1 MNWLLVINDFKRNK
15 AINIALLLFMI
26 FSATLAVTSV
36 ILGIQTFTSISE
48 LYKVAQPP
56 HFLQMHKGEL
66 NEGEILRFMESYSS
80 LSHGQIQAMINI
92 NGEDITIIGDDAY
105 DLSDVMLDI
114 SLVKQNDSRDLLL
127 DSKHNKLI
135 LNSGEIGMPVL
146 LKNIYDMKIGDKVV
160 LKNDPLS
167 RDFIIKE
174 FILDSQMNSPMTSST
189 RILLSDGDFN
199 ELSANTGE
207 HEYLIEAYFIDKN
220 ESSNFQTAYESS
232 NLPKNGPTITYAIIF
247 LLSALTDIAMMF
259 VFILVSILLIII
271 SFICVRFTISGAL
284 EEEIK
289 EIGTMKAIGI
299 NFKDIRN
306 IYLNKYKILASSGVI
321 LGYILSLLLSGIFTD
336 HLSATFG
343 DMTLS
348 PLTLTL
354 SLLVAFLVYLVI
366 ILYCKKVLK
375 KIKKL
380 TVVDALVSSDGFEKN
395 KKGIKDGLYKFS
407 KLPVN
412 FLIGSREVFYNCK
425 NYFIIFAV
433 VLISLMMILIPLN
446 LLNTF
451 QAPEFITYM
460 GSSLEDILIEL
471 ESGENLESN
480 YMKAINLLEND
491 PDIKAYYDYGRVRVE
506 TIDADNEL
514 TNLNIDR
521 GRNAG
526 RDLQYLNGRAP
537 NGDNEIAISY
547 LNAEKIGKKSGD
559 TIILRFDDRDLD
571 FIISGIYQD
580 VTDGGFTAK
589 SRYNFPG
596 LQAEKY
602 SISVNLV
609 DNSNVEEKADKMYNL
624 LGPGVSVDP
633 MEEFIN
639 QTLGGVSSQLETI
652 VIAIGIIVGFM
663 AILITVLYLKLRLA
677 RDMSEIAVLKALGF
691 TNKDIYQQY
700 LIKMG
705 LISILGVLVGLL
717 FTLLLG
723 NQFINLALGVSGL
736 GIRKVDLIIN
746 PLINY
751 IICPLIIL
759 TIILSVTK
767 YIMKTIQAFN
777 IMDVINE

>member
-15 AINIALLLFMI
+15 AINLALLLFMI

-36 ILGIQTFTSISE
+36 IMGIQTFTSISE

-66 NEGEILRFMESYSS
+66 NEDEINEFMQTYEG
-80 LSHGQIQAMINI
+80 LTHGQIQTMINI
-92 NGEDITIIGDDAY
+92 NGENVAIIGDDTY
-105 DLSDVMLDI
+105 NLSDVRLDI
-114 SLVKQNDSRDLLL
+114 SLVKQNDSRDLLV
-127 DSKHNKLI
+127 DSKHKKVI
-135 LNSGEIGMPVL
+135 LDQGEIGMPIL
-146 LKNIYDMKIGDKVV
+146 LKNMYDMKIGDRLV
-160 LKNDPLS
+160 LNSNQIS

-189 RILLSDGDFN
+189 RILLSDDDFN
-199 ELSANTGE
+199 ELSGNMGE
-207 HEYLIEAYFIDKN
+207 HEYLIEAYFTDIN
-220 ESSNFQTAYESS
+220 EASNFQTAYESA
-232 NLPKNGPTITYAIIF
+232 NLSKNGPSITYRIIF

-289 EIGTMKAIGI
+289 EIGTMKSIGI

-306 IYLNKYKILASSGVI
+306 IYLNKYKILASGAVI
-321 LGYILSLLLSGIFTD
+321 SGYILALLLSGIFTD
-336 HLSATFG
+336 HVSETFG
-343 DMTLS
+343 NMSIS

-354 SLLVAFLVYLVI
+354 SLLVAFLVYLLI
-366 ILYCKKVLK
+366 IFYCKKVLK
-375 KIKKL
+375 KIKRL
-380 TVVDALVSSDGFEKN
+380 TVVDALVRGDGFDKN
-395 KKGIKDGLYKFS
+395 KKGIKDGLYKS
-407 KLPVN
+407 GKLPVN
-412 FLIGSREVFYNCK
+412 ILIGSREVFYKFK

-433 VLISLMMILIPLN
+433 VLIALMMILIPVN

-451 QAPEFITYM
+451 EAPEFITYM
-460 GSSLEDILIEL
+460 GSSLEDILIEV

-480 YMKAINLLEND
+480 YIKAIDLLEND
-491 PDIKAYYDYGRVRVE
+491 PDIKAYYDYGRVRVQ
-506 TIDADNEL
+506 TIDVDNEL

-537 NGDNEIAISY
+537 IGDNEIAISY
-547 LNAEKIGKKSGD
+547 LNAEKIGKGSGD
-559 TIILRFDDRDLD
+559 NIILSFNDRDMK

-589 SRYNFPG
+589 SSYDFPG
-596 LQAEKY
+596 LKAEKY

-609 DNSNVEEKADKMYNL
+609 DKSNVEAKADEMYNL

-639 QTLGGVSSQLETI
+639 QTLGGVSRQLETV
-652 VIAIGIIVGFM
+652 VIAIGIIVGCM

-691 TNKDIYQQY
+691 SNRDINQQY
-700 LIKMG
+700 LVKIG

-717 FTLLLG
+717 FTVLLG
-723 NQFINLALGVSGL
+723 NQFVNFALGISGL
-736 GIRKVDLIIN
+736 GIKKVELIIN

-751 IICPLIIL
+751 IICPLLIL
-759 TIILSVTK
+759 IIILSVTK
-767 YIMKTIQAFN
+767 YIMKTIQGFN
-777 IMDVINE
+777 IMAVINE